1 MIFGKRER
9 SRTERTAA
17 LSFDEPK
24 GKAHNQWRLM
34 LMFSSGWVPPLPPT
48 LSKTWGSCNV
58 WWGGVEIGRIFR
70 NGIFSSEIMTLFFVL
85 TSLNFICYN
94 TVEYYLRK

>member
-34 LMFSSGWVPPLPPT
+34 LMFSAGWVPPLPPT
-48 LSKTWGSCNV
+48 L
-58 WWGGVEIGRIFR
+58 
-70 NGIFSSEIMTLFFVL
+70 
-85 TSLNFICYN
+85 
-94 TVEYYLRK
+94 

>member
-34 LMFSSGWVPPLPPT
+34 LMFSVGWVPPLPPT

-58 WWGGVEIGRIFR
+58 WGGGEIGWIFR
-70 NGIFSSEIMTLFFVL
+70 NCIFSLEIMTLFFVL

>member
-17 LSFDEPK
+17 LSFGEPK

-34 LMFSSGWVPPLPPT
+34 LMFSVGWVPPLPPT
-48 LSKTWGSCNV
+48 LSKTCGSCNV
-58 WWGGVEIGRIFR
+58 WWGEKYGRYSETVFFPLKSR
-70 NGIFSSEIMTLFFVL
+70 LSFS
-85 TSLNFICYN
+85 Y
-94 TVEYYLRK
+94 

>member
-34 LMFSSGWVPPLPPT
+34 LMFSAGWVPPLPITPT
-48 LSKTWGSCNV
+48 LSKL
-58 WWGGVEIGRIFR
+58 GVVVMCGDGAVMIYEIIF
-70 NGIFSSEIMTLFFVL
+70 FS
-85 TSLNFICYN
+85 
-94 TVEYYLRK
+94 

>member
-34 LMFSSGWVPPLPPT
+34 LMFSVGCVPPLPLTLTPT
-48 LSKTWGSCNV
+48 LSKTL
-58 WWGGVEIGRIFR
+58 GRGMEKEESQEKR
-70 NGIFSSEIMTLFFVL
+70 YRKRFSG
-85 TSLNFICYN
+85 
-94 TVEYYLRK
+94 

>member
-1 MIFGKRER
+1 MIFVKRER

-34 LMFSSGWVPPLPPT
+34 LMFSAGWVPPLPHTPT
-48 LSKTWGSCNV
+48 LSKTWG
-58 WWGGVEIGRIFR
+58 
-70 NGIFSSEIMTLFFVL
+70 
-85 TSLNFICYN
+85 
-94 TVEYYLRK
+94 YL

>member
-1 MIFGKRER
+1 MIFGKRKR

-34 LMFSSGWVPPLPPT
+34 LIFSVGWVPPLPHTLT

-58 WWGGVEIGRIFR
+58 WWGGREIGWIFR
-70 NGIFSSEIMTLFFVL
+70 NGIFLLKSRLSF
-85 TSLNFICYN
+85 SY
-94 TVEYYLRK
+94 

>member
-24 GKAHNQWRLM
+24 GKAHNRWRLL
-34 LMFSSGWVPPLPPT
+34 LMFSVGWVPPLT
-48 LSKTWGSCNV
+48 LPFQKL
-58 WWGGVEIGRIFR
+58 GVEGAPERTRLEKRHLLLDCFPSAARKDIF
-70 NGIFSSEIMTLFFVL
+70 M
-85 TSLNFICYN
+85 
-94 TVEYYLRK
+94 

>member
-1 MIFGKRER
+1 MHRYALLQYELSIAASTFRRLVTTSMTSQLPAHKTPLVVMIFGKRER
-9 SRTERTAA
+9 SRTERTSA

-34 LMFSSGWVPPLPPT
+34 LMFSAGWVPPLPPT

-58 WWGGVEIGRIFR
+58 
-70 NGIFSSEIMTLFFVL
+70 
-85 TSLNFICYN
+85 
-94 TVEYYLRK
+94 

>member
-34 LMFSSGWVPPLPPT
+34 LMFSVGWVPPLPPT

-58 WWGGVEIGRIFR
+58 WGGGRNRVDIQKLYFFLRNHDFIFR
-70 NGIFSSEIMTLFFVL
+70 IDIS
-85 TSLNFICYN
+85 
-94 TVEYYLRK
+94 

>member
-34 LMFSSGWVPPLPPT
+34 LMFSAGWVPPLPPT

-58 WWGGVEIGRIFR
+58 WWGGER
-70 NGIFSSEIMTLFFVL
+70 NLVDIQKWYFFL
-85 TSLNFICYN
+85 
-94 TVEYYLRK
+94 

>member
-34 LMFSSGWVPPLPPT
+34 LMFSIGWVPPLPLTLPPT

-58 WWGGVEIGRIFR
+58 WWGG
-70 NGIFSSEIMTLFFVL
+70 
-85 TSLNFICYN
+85 
-94 TVEYYLRK
+94 